1 MGMAKRC
8 HFLDWMSL
16 ETFYHHIAK
25 KKLRVTMMQK
35 FSIQKRSNAMRKVM
49 CTPMP
54 FILGKLR
61 ENTALSVSK

>member
-25 KKLRVTMMQK
+25 KKVEGDDDAEVFHPKKKERHEK
-35 FSIQKRSNAMRKVM
+35 SNVYKGSSADLTV
-49 CTPMP
+49 
-54 FILGKLR
+54 
-61 ENTALSVSK
+61 EN

>member
-25 KKLRVTMMQK
+25 KKVEGDDDAEVFRK
-35 FSIQKRSNAMRKVM
+35 KRHEKSNVHS
-49 CTPMP
+49 T
-54 FILGKLR
+54 
-61 ENTALSVSK
+61 V

>member
-25 KKLRVTMMQK
+25 KKVEGDDDAEVLRK
-35 FSIQKRSNAMRKVM
+35 ERHEKSNVHS
-49 CTPMP
+49 T
-54 FILGKLR
+54 
-61 ENTALSVSK
+61 V